1 MKFIIETL
9 TDNKKGIIYYITI
22 NDDNF
27 TFDDSV
33 CAFLNIPIDNFQNEL
48 VTKFNGFIDGDVYF
62 EDKEDCKKSFRLFG
76 PKIRYFISPN
86 RRLNQ

>member
-27 TFDDSV
+27 TFDDSI
-33 CAFLNIPIDNFQNEL
+33 CALLNIPIDGFQNEL

-62 EDKEDCKKSFRLFG
+62 EDKEDCKKALD
-76 PKIRYFISPN
+76 Y
-86 RRLNQ
+86 LNETYGILLVLLGG

>member
-9 TDNKKGIIYYITI
+9 TDNKKGIIYYIKI
-22 NDDNF
+22 NKDNF
-27 TFDDSV
+27 TFDKNV

-62 EDKEDCKKSFRLFG
+62 EDKEDCKKALD
-76 PKIRYFISPN
+76 Y
-86 RRLNQ
+86 LNQKYGVLLVLIGGE

>member
-27 TFDDSV
+27 TFDDSI
-33 CAFLNIPIDNFQNEL
+33 CAFLNIPIDGFQNEL

-62 EDKEDCKKSFRLFG
+62 EDEEDCEKALD
-76 PKIRYFISPN
+76 Y
-86 RRLNQ
+86 LNEKYGILLVLLGD